1 MKKLIT
7 LMVIMTLINALAAH
21 NNHIPSHTDLMAKKI
36 SLKEAGETMLQ
47 SGGQGKKNGKELA
60 KAMKLYYQRDYSK
73 AFPLFM
79 KLAEQGNATAQN
91 YVGIMYETGNGVEQN
106 YNEAVKWYRKSAEQ
120 GDTDGQCN
128 LGVMYENGR
137 GVSQDYNEA
146 VKWYRESAEQGN
158 AQGQYC
164 LGDMYEYGKGV
175 DVNMAQAKEWYRK
188 AARQDYESA
197 KEALTRLGETW

>member
-1 MKKLIT
+1 
-7 LMVIMTLINALAAH
+7 MVIMTLINALAAH

-120 GDTDGQCN
+120 G
-128 LGVMYENGR
+128 
-137 GVSQDYNEA
+137 
-146 VKWYRESAEQGN
+146 N
-158 AQGQYC
+158 ARGQYC

-175 DVNMAQAKEWYRK
+175 DVNMEQAKLWYRK

-197 KEALTRLGETW
+197 KKALTRLKETW